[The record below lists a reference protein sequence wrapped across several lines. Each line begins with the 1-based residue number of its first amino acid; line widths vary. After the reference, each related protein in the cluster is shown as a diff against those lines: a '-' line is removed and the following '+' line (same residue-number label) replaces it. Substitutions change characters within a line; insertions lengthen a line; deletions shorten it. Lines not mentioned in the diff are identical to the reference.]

1 MAERT
6 KIIDSLIIEH
16 SNLFKNTT
24 IIGVFNGDEI
34 CSNFMKNYQYLNKI
48 TFYENFEFGPSDSVR
63 LKFLAKYKN
72 WEHNILNLKIKIEDG
87 ENFDVDQNFIYMTM
101 GILENESIKYKIN
114 QNAWSATAGFGT
126 FFPCTYKICK
136 LISSKDIFP
145 IFKIDDNIFF
155 AYNKKRRDEIY
166 SQILPTLNNFTEVV
180 FENYKILE
188 EFNDESYLKKSNVL

>member
-34 CSNFMKNYQYLNKI
+34 CSNFMKNYQHLNKI
-48 TFYENFEFGPSDSVR
+48 TFYENFEFKPSDSVKS
-63 LKFLAKYKN
+63 KFLKKYNK
-72 WEHNILNLKIKIEDG
+72 WENTIPNLRIRIEDG
-87 ENFDVDQNFIYMTM
+87 ENFDINQNFIYITM
-101 GILENESIKYKIN
+101 GVLENELIRHKIN
-114 QNAWSATAGFGT
+114 YNTWSGTAGFGT

-145 IFKIDDNIFF
+145 IFKLEDNIFF
-155 AYNKKRRDEIY
+155 AYNKNRRDEIY
-166 SQILPTLNNFTEVV
+166 TQILPTLNNFTEVA
-180 FENYKILE
+180 FEDYKILE
-188 EFNDESYLKKSNVL
+188 KFNNESYLKKSNVF